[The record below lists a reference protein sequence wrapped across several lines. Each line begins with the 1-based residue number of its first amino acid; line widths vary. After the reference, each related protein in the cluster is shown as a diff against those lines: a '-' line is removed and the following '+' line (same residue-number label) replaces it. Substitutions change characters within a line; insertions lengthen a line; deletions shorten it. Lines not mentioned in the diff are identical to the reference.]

1 MSGRYVNFR
10 KLKLSFCMKLLIWTS
25 LIYLLFPYCL
35 FGHGELT
42 EQIEQV
48 SERITAM
55 PNNPDLYLKRGQLY
69 AQHLEFEAAQKD
81 YKKTLRLN
89 SQLFITHLL
98 MAQVLAEINQPIS
111 ALSAINTFL
120 KTAPN
125 HAFGLITRS
134 GIYQQLKKERAA
146 EKDLQLALSTLKTP
160 APKHYIAIAEACLR
174 ADFTN
179 LETALSWLD
188 KGQTQFGFD
197 IVLKEK
203 ELSLLVD
210 AKQYSAAIQ
219 LIEELLGKFKRQ
231 EKWLFKKAVILEQS
245 GQLLAA
251 LSTYSQTLQAI
262 EKLPKRIQMTK
273 KMLGLETEVLL
284 KIQDLVTDKK

>member
-10 KLKLSFCMKLLIWTS
+10 KIKLFFCMKLLIWTS
-25 LIYLLFPYCL
+25 LIYLFFPCCL

-48 SERITAM
+48 SERIITM
-55 PNNPDLYLKRGQLY
+55 PNNPDLYLQRGQLY

-81 YKKTLRLN
+81 YKKTLQLN
-89 SQLFITHLL
+89 PQLFITHLL
-98 MAQVLAEINQPIS
+98 MAQVLAEINQPVS

-120 KTAPN
+120 RTTPN

-134 GIYQQLKKERAA
+134 GIYQQLQKEKAA
-146 EKDLQLALSTLKTP
+146 EKDLQLVLSNLKTP

-174 ADFTN
+174 ADSTN
-179 LETALSWLD
+179 LATALSWLH
-188 KGQTQFGFD
+188 KGQVQFGFD

-210 AKQYSAAIQ
+210 AKQYSVAIQ

-231 EKWLFKKAVILEQS
+231 EKWLFKKATIYEQA
-245 GQLLAA
+245 GQLSAA
-251 LSTYSQTLQAI
+251 LSTYGQTLQAI
-262 EKLPKRIQMTK
+262 ENLPKRLQMTK

-284 KIQDLVTDKK
+284 KIQALTD